1 MAQKLVLSISLLII
15 VFILFTK
22 IVFAETPRIV
32 ELRNSNQFNI
42 SGIVL
47 SQPELDVLES
57 SSFDNEPSW
66 EQIRTQRIENLIN
79 KKLDRIHFDFDS
91 AELGPESKKVIAE
104 IVEILNKNQDVGIN
118 LYGHTDLMG
127 ENRYNLLL
135 SHNRVQAVYNS
146 LLRSGIAPIR
156 VVTHA
161 HGETQPLVAVEEKE
175 RLNRRVEARVFD
187 LLPKINWK

>member
-1 MAQKLVLSISLLII
+1 MIKEYISFIFLVTIFF
-15 VFILFTK
+15 VAK
-22 IVFAETPRIV
+22 IGFAEETSRIV

-47 SQPELDVLES
+47 PQPELDILKS
-57 SSFDNEPSW
+57 SSFDNEPNW

-79 KKLDRIHFDFDS
+79 KKLDRIHFEFDS
-91 AELGPESKKVIAE
+91 AELSPESQKVIAE

-175 RLNRRVEARVFD
+175 RLNRRVEAKVFD
-187 LLPKINWK
+187 LLPKISW

>member
-1 MAQKLVLSISLLII
+1 MIKEYISFIFLVTIFF
-15 VFILFTK
+15 VAK
-22 IVFAETPRIV
+22 IGFAEETSRIV

-47 SQPELDVLES
+47 PQPELDILKS
-57 SSFDNEPSW
+57 SSFDNEPNW

-79 KKLDRIHFDFDS
+79 KKLDRIHFEFDS
-91 AELGPESKKVIAE
+91 AELSPESQKVIAE

-135 SHNRVQAVYNS
+135 SHNRVQAVYNF
-146 LLRSGIAPIR
+146 LLRSGIAPVR

-175 RLNRRVEARVFD
+175 RLNRRVEAKVFD
-187 LLPKINWK
+187 LLPKISW